1 MPTSEQYRAFLWW
14 FYPNFLGL
22 SLMSQTFVIYV
33 IVYHTPKNLQRLKAI
48 LINTCFFQVIHV
60 TVCFVMQFRQ
70 VSSYTPMEI
79 WSYGIGRHLEAYIGY
94 SLYHVMQTATFVS
107 GISVVITLFLK
118 YEAARVVKLKQTTRV
133 LIITGILTPL
143 FISITMEIIL
153 VTTQALPSQI
163 RERYVM
169 INANNTD
176 HAVIGILSFDVLA
189 SQVNAITMSISVVLF
204 PVVGSTSRSK
214 ILKHIRNTSDRVSA
228 AKNAQNKIFVQA
240 ATLFSSVITFL
251 TIYLKYEAA
260 SSFKQAKTLRVIVII
275 LLFAPIIILSGAE
288 AYLIIT
294 NALPAEIQEKFS
306 TINIDSSDHSVIGY
320 ITLKTYSSVII
331 FVILCCSV
339 FILPPIGFF
348 VRRKILNVVT
358 SNIDRNSSLKKSQ
371 SRSFINGLTLQAFL
385 PLICYTPMFIYLFV
399 ILVTKSEMLFEQ
411 YFIGVFTI
419 LPTLCDSFITM
430 YSVTPYRKQIRTWLG
445 MEKTEQM
452 VMVAPHSQMF

>member
-176 HAVIGILSFDVLA
+176 HAVIGILSFDVVA

-204 PVVGSTSRSK
+204 PIVGSTSRSK

-228 AKNAQNKIFVQA
+228 AKNAQNKIFVQ
-240 ATLFSSVITFL
+240 
-251 TIYLKYEAA
+251 
-260 SSFKQAKTLRVIVII
+260 
-275 LLFAPIIILSGAE
+275 
-288 AYLIIT
+288 
-294 NALPAEIQEKFS
+294 
-306 TINIDSSDHSVIGY
+306 
-320 ITLKTYSSVII
+320 
-331 FVILCCSV
+331 
-339 FILPPIGFF
+339 
-348 VRRKILNVVT
+348 
-358 SNIDRNSSLKKSQ
+358 
-371 SRSFINGLTLQAFL
+371 GLTLQTFL
-385 PLICYTPMFIYLFV
+385 PLFFYCPISCVYYYCIITRQEILFQQFFMFLLPAFPALFDPY
-399 ILVTKSEMLFEQ
+399 ITL
-411 YFIGVFTI
+411 YFI
-419 LPTLCDSFITM
+419 
-430 YSVTPYRKQIRTWLG
+430 TPYRNRLKSWMTKTKVTSLLTVVNSQLSNNNMPPQI
-445 MEKTEQM
+445 
-452 VMVAPHSQMF
+452 